1 MIRQLIISGV
11 EMDIADVEIVRTY
24 RTPFFTD
31 VEELRNDHTYTVN
44 LPITPKNMAVFGYA
58 NREDMYTTKPYDYL
72 YADYYVDGLIIF
84 RNAECRLL
92 AVSDTFEVEFVYG
105 VNRGKYLPLFSRK
118 LNEIRPNGTT
128 ILEDDWIVNWNR
140 GDLSTV
146 GMFIAG
152 KKYKY
157 LNYVSGE
164 RESDYYVEG
173 ADETLVEIPYPYYSD
188 RKEMTMHP
196 FILFNNIIDLIVEDH
211 NSNIDNINIT
221 TTIFDELKS
230 SLLNK
235 GIILGGNKS
244 IKTYQHTKNYTNGDL
259 ILKDVYISLTNEQ
272 YQYISAFVITQSQPS
287 PPYSENA
294 VYLSNLAMYNGNYP
308 IIFEFDITLTAED
321 LYGQPELHVYRHP
334 LGSSVHEKID
344 EIPFTISSAGISLFN
359 QKYTLNAERGYVYK
373 ILLHFDE
380 NDATGATITEDGT
393 IKIYQTINESVYSL
407 WSVLSES
414 EQVGYY
420 DCLINLPDMTAMEF
434 IQQML
439 IMTGQFLTYNSGGDL
454 MVTSPEVLKTYLSLN
469 TYTNWSGRVSNVK
482 NSLFNFNSNAKINW
496 FKYNNS
502 DDVTHEAKA
511 YIEVNDNT
519 LDSEKDLHVLGFDI
533 ADRNNGIAEL
543 ILYKQRITEAEKSG
557 DVLKSFANE
566 YQSKESAVV
575 YDLSGT
581 AIVEYVKPND
591 VSVDGSTRVGFVN
604 SNYQTYQKLIR
615 RPIVKEIEINLGFFE
630 SANID
635 FEKPIYI
642 QEWGKYAVL
651 LELTAP
657 DNEVCTAK
665 LLLINQTL

>member
-1 MIRQLIISGV
+1 
-11 EMDIADVEIVRTY
+11 
-24 RTPFFTD
+24 
-31 VEELRNDHTYTVN
+31 
-44 LPITPKNMAVFGYA
+44 
-58 NREDMYTTKPYDYL
+58 
-72 YADYYVDGLIIF
+72 
-84 RNAECRLL
+84 
-92 AVSDTFEVEFVYG
+92 
-105 VNRGKYLPLFSRK
+105 
-118 LNEIRPNGTT
+118 
-128 ILEDDWIVNWNR
+128 
-140 GDLSTV
+140 
-146 GMFIAG
+146 
-152 KKYKY
+152 
-157 LNYVSGE
+157 
-164 RESDYYVEG
+164 
-173 ADETLVEIPYPYYSD
+173 
-188 RKEMTMHP
+188 
-196 FILFNNIIDLIVEDH
+196 
-211 NSNIDNINIT
+211 
-221 TTIFDELKS
+221 
-230 SLLNK
+230 
-235 GIILGGNKS
+235 
-244 IKTYQHTKNYTNGDL
+244 
-259 ILKDVYISLTNEQ
+259 
-272 YQYISAFVITQSQPS
+272 
-287 PPYSENA
+287 
-294 VYLSNLAMYNGNYP
+294 
-308 IIFEFDITLTAED
+308 
-321 LYGQPELHVYRHP
+321 
-334 LGSSVHEKID
+334 
-344 EIPFTISSAGISLFN
+344 
-359 QKYTLNAERGYVYK
+359 
-373 ILLHFDE
+373 
-380 NDATGATITEDGT
+380 
-393 IKIYQTINESVYSL
+393 
-407 WSVLSES
+407 
-414 EQVGYY
+414 
-420 DCLINLPDMTAMEF
+420 
-434 IQQML
+434 
-439 IMTGQFLTYNSGGDL
+439 MTGQFLTYNSGGDL